1 MACTLNNG
9 RKEPCKDVVG
19 GIKAVYFV
27 DFQPLTM
34 TLDSSSLAFE
44 NFHAADGSTDVEGY
58 KYEMRSGASMTSN
71 INSSRETGTTFFET
85 TLELTL
91 RKLSHNDNK
100 ELKILAHGRPHIFV
114 LDNNDNIML
123 VGQEYGCEVT
133 GGTLVTGNA
142 MGDLSGYTLTFTAQE
157 RSLPLFKDSDITV
170 AAFEGL
176 FLGGSPTEGS
186 NT

>member
-1 MACTLNNG
+1 MACNLTDG

-27 DFQPLTM
+27 DFTPLNM
-34 TLDSSSLAFE
+34 TLDPS
-44 NFHAADGSTDVEGY
+44 DGSFTDFDDGASPTPADVNGY
-58 KYEMRSGASMTSN
+58 KYEVRHASSMTSN

-85 TLELTL
+85 TIELTL
-91 RKLSHNDNK
+91 KQLSHADNK
-100 ELKILAHGRPHIFV
+100 ELKLLAHGRPHIFV

-157 RSLPLFKDSDITV
+157 RSLPLFKSTSV
-170 AAFEGL
+170 SVSAFEAL
-176 FLGGSPTEGS
+176 FAALDDERGS
-186 NT
+186 